1 MEIGDPQ
8 CRIPAEG
15 PPVTIIAQLRGV
27 ERSFA
32 SGIKALG
39 PLELDIAGGEF
50 LSLLGPSGCG
60 KSTALRIIAELLA
73 PTSGELVWPEGKP
86 RIGFVFQDPTLM
98 PWAIVRDNVRLPLDL
113 EGVPRAEANA
123 RAEAALA
130 RVGLDGFSGAYPR
143 VLSGG
148 MRMRV
153 SIARALVARPRLLL
167 MDEPFAALDEI
178 SRDALNEDLLRL
190 WREDRLTI
198 VFVTHSVYESTFLST
213 RILTLTPRPGRIASE
228 IRLATPQ
235 ARNAEWRL
243 TSEFGESARQ
253 VSLSLRNAMV
263 KAA

>member
-1 MEIGDPQ
+1 M
-8 CRIPAEG
+8 
-15 PPVTIIAQLRGV
+15 
-27 ERSFA
+27 
-32 SGIKALG
+32 KALG
-39 PLELDIAGGEF
+39 PLDLDIAGGEF

-73 PTSGELVWPEGKP
+73 PTGGELIWPEGKP

-113 EGVPRAEANA
+113 EGVPRAEGNA
-123 RAEAALA
+123 RAEGALA
-130 RVGLDGFSGAYPR
+130 RIGLDGFSAAFPR

-190 WREDRLTI
+190 WREGGLTI

-213 RILTLTPRPGRIASE
+213 RIVTLTPRPGRIASE
-228 IRLATPQ
+228 IRPAAPP
-235 ARNAEWRL
+235 ARTSQWRL
-243 TSEFGESARQ
+243 TSEFAESARQ
-253 VSLSLRNAMV
+253 VSLSLRNAMA

>member
-1 MEIGDPQ
+1 MS
-8 CRIPAEG
+8 
-15 PPVTIIAQLRGV
+15 VIATLRRV

-32 SGIKALG
+32 NGVKALG
-39 PLELDIAGGEF
+39 PVDLEIVSGEF

-60 KSTALRIIAELLA
+60 KSTALRIIAELLI
-73 PTSGELVWPEGKP
+73 PTGGELIWSHGKP

-113 EGVPRAEANA
+113 EGVPRHEANA
-123 RAEAALA
+123 RAEAQLA
-130 RVGLDGFSGAYPR
+130 RVGLSGFSGAFPR

-153 SIARALVARPRLLL
+153 SIARALVARPQLLL

-190 WREDRLTI
+190 WREDALTI

-228 IRLATPQ
+228 LRPVAPQ
-235 ARNAEWRL
+235 ARNSEWRL
-243 TSEFGESARQ
+243 TSEFADNARQ
-253 VSLSLRNAMV
+253 VSLSLRNALA

>member
-1 MEIGDPQ
+1 M
-8 CRIPAEG
+8 
-15 PPVTIIAQLRGV
+15 TIIATLRRV

-39 PLELDIAGGEF
+39 PLDLEIAGGEF

-60 KSTALRIIAELLA
+60 KSTALRIIAELLI
-73 PTSGELVWPEGKP
+73 PTGGELIWPEGKP

-113 EGVPRAEANA
+113 QGVPRAEANA

-130 RVGLDGFSGAYPR
+130 RVGLTGFSGAFPR

-190 WREDRLTI
+190 WREDGLTI

-228 IRLATPQ
+228 TRPAAPQ
-235 ARNAEWRL
+235 ARNSEWRL
-243 TSEFGESARQ
+243 TSEFAESARQ
-253 VSLSLRNAMV
+253 VSLSLRNAMA

>member
-1 MEIGDPQ
+1 MS
-8 CRIPAEG
+8 A
-15 PPVTIIAQLRGV
+15 IAQLRRV

-32 SGIKALG
+32 NGTKALG
-39 PLELDIAGGEF
+39 PLDLDIVEGEF

-60 KSTALRIIAELLA
+60 KSTALRIIAELLI
-73 PTSGELVWPEGKP
+73 PTGGELIWPHGKP

-113 EGVPRAEANA
+113 EGVRRDEANA
-123 RAEAALA
+123 RAEAQLA
-130 RVGLDGFSGAYPR
+130 RVGLSGFSGAFPR

-153 SIARALVARPRLLL
+153 SIARALVARPQLLL

-178 SRDALNEDLLRL
+178 SRDALNEDLLKL
-190 WREDRLTI
+190 WREDELTI
-198 VFVTHSVYESTFLST
+198 LFVTHSVYESTFLST

-228 IRLATPQ
+228 IRPVAPP
-235 ARNAEWRL
+235 ARTSQWRL
-243 TSEFGESARQ
+243 TSEFAAATRQ
-253 VSLSLRNAMV
+253 VSLSLRDAMA

>member
-1 MEIGDPQ
+1 M
-8 CRIPAEG
+8 
-15 PPVTIIAQLRGV
+15 TIITRLRRV

-32 SGIKALG
+32 NGVKALG
-39 PLELDIAGGEF
+39 PLDLDIGAGEF

-60 KSTALRIIAELLA
+60 KSTVLRIIAELLI
-73 PTSGELVWPEGKP
+73 PTGGEVIWPEGKP

-113 EGVPRAEANA
+113 EGVPRNEANA

-130 RVGLDGFSGAYPR
+130 RVGLTGFSAAYPR
-143 VLSGG
+143 MLSGG

-190 WREDRLTI
+190 WREDGLTI

-213 RILTLTPRPGRIASE
+213 RILTLTPRPGRTASE
-228 IRLATPQ
+228 IHPDAPQ
-235 ARNAEWRL
+235 TRTSEWRL
-243 TSEFGESARQ
+243 SSEFAAATRQ
-253 VSLSLRNAMV
+253 VSLSLRNAMA

>member
-1 MEIGDPQ
+1 M
-8 CRIPAEG
+8 
-15 PPVTIIAQLRGV
+15 TSIAQLRGV

-32 SGIKALG
+32 NGVKALG
-39 PLELDIAGGEF
+39 PVDLEIVGGEF

-60 KSTALRIIAELLA
+60 KSTALRIIAELLL
-73 PTSGELVWPEGKP
+73 PTTGELIWPEGKP

-123 RAEAALA
+123 RAEEALA
-130 RVGLDGFSGAYPR
+130 RVGLTGFSAAYPR

-153 SIARALVARPRLLL
+153 SIARAIVARPKLLL

-190 WREDRLTI
+190 WREDGLTI

-228 IRLATPQ
+228 IHPAAPQ
-235 ARNAEWRL
+235 ARNSEWRL
-243 TSEFGESARQ
+243 TSEFAESARQ
-253 VSLSLRNAMV
+253 VSLSLRNAMAV
-263 KAA
+263 AA

>member
-1 MEIGDPQ
+1 M
-8 CRIPAEG
+8 
-15 PPVTIIAQLRGV
+15 TIITRLRRV

-32 SGIKALG
+32 NGVKALG
-39 PLELDIAGGEF
+39 PVDVEIVGGEF

-60 KSTALRIIAELLA
+60 KSTALRIIAGLLL
-73 PTSGELVWPEGKP
+73 PTTGELIWPEGKP

-113 EGVPRAEANA
+113 EGVPRTEANA
-123 RAEAALA
+123 RAESALA
-130 RVGLDGFSGAYPR
+130 RVGLSGFSAAYPR

-153 SIARALVARPRLLL
+153 SIARALVARPKLLL

-190 WREDRLTI
+190 WREDGLTI

-228 IRLATPQ
+228 IRPAAPQ
-235 ARNAEWRL
+235 ARNSEWRL
-243 TSEFGESARQ
+243 TSEFAESARQ
-253 VSLSLRNAMV
+253 VSLALRNAMA

>member
-1 MEIGDPQ
+1 M
-8 CRIPAEG
+8 
-15 PPVTIIAQLRGV
+15 TIITRLRRV

-32 SGIKALG
+32 NGVKALG
-39 PLELDIAGGEF
+39 PVDLEIVGGEF

-60 KSTALRIIAELLA
+60 KSTALRIIAELLL
-73 PTSGELVWPEGKP
+73 PTTGELIWPEGKP

-113 EGVPRAEANA
+113 EGVPRAEGNA

-130 RVGLDGFSGAYPR
+130 RVGLSGFSAAYPR

-153 SIARALVARPRLLL
+153 SIARAIVARPKLLL

-190 WREDRLTI
+190 WREDGLTI

-228 IRLATPQ
+228 IRPAAPQ
-235 ARNAEWRL
+235 ARNSEWRL
-243 TSEFGESARQ
+243 TSEFAESARQ
-253 VSLSLRNAMV
+253 VSLALRNAMA